1 MEVVQHFKII
11 INDLKPDT
19 IFIDKAYVLTKVRPK
34 KFNGSTIISTTIDT
48 NISVSTNEIIQNI
61 SDVETTLA
69 MDLTDNKIIKIT
81 IDQVGDI
88 HRMITCLTCKGDLVD
103 VASATTLVYCSK
115 CRRHSFKKN
124 TRRNIS
130 TTFVIWQYVNSI

>member
-1 MEVVQHFKII
+1 MQSWNQFLSANPSFTMDVPN
-11 INDLKPDT
+11 NDITLLRDT
-19 IFIDKAYVLTKVRPK
+19 LMSLET
-34 KFNGSTIISTTIDT
+34 STIEISI
-48 NISVSTNEIIQNI
+48 IEIIQNI